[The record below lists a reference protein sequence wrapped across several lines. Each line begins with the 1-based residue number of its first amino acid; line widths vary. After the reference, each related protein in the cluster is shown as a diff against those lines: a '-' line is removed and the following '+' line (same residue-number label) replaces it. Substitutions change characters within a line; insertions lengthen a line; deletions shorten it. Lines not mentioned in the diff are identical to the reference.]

1 MKYYR
6 MLDPGDLTPEDEKK
20 SVYIGW
26 KEILNPRIENG
37 EEEDI
42 EFLHCM
48 LINLPVLEDNG
59 KIVEKTVLLARLTDE
74 DDYEMSTI
82 QVKVTEELCI
92 CYDI

>member
-1 MKYYR
+1 
-6 MLDPGDLTPEDEKK
+6 
-20 SVYIGW
+20 
-26 KEILNPRIENG
+26 
-37 EEEDI
+37 
-42 EFLHCM
+42 M

-74 DDYEMSTI
+74 DDYDMSMI